1 MKKPLSYWLFKLRLE
16 FHHIDTF
23 GRDDKIKKEYEKYV
37 KEFYE
42 QKNGRYTDT
51 KKEEDC
57 DLSFDSWKDI
67 QDALDNDDLE
77 ISICKLYK

>member
-1 MKKPLSYWLFKLRLE
+1 MQSTKISLYNLDMYKKKGNNMTIKLYKQIQ
-16 FHHIDTF
+16 FSD
-23 GRDDKIKKEYEKYV
+23 GYV
-37 KEFYE
+37 FYE

-77 ISICKLYK
+77 ISICKLYKK

>member
-1 MKKPLSYWLFKLRLE
+1 MYKKKGNNM
-16 FHHIDTF
+16 T
-23 GRDDKIKKEYEKYV
+23 IKVYKQIQFSDGYV
-37 KEFYE
+37 FYE

-67 QDALDNDDLE
+67 QAALDNDDLE
-77 ISICKLYK
+77 ISNCKLYKK

>member
-23 GRDDKIKKEYEKYV
+23 GKDDKIRKEYNKYV

-42 QKNGRYTDT
+42 EQYGQTTRDERDDT
-51 KKEEDC
+51 
-57 DLSFDSWKDI
+57 
-67 QDALDNDDLE
+67 
-77 ISICKLYK
+77 

>member
-1 MKKPLSYWLFKLRLE
+1 MQQTLLKLKEEINGVRLVMVKLYKQIQ
-16 FHHIDTF
+16 FSD
-23 GRDDKIKKEYEKYV
+23 GYV
-37 KEFYE
+37 FYE

>member
-1 MKKPLSYWLFKLRLE
+1 MYKKKGNNMTIKLY
-16 FHHIDTF
+16 
-23 GRDDKIKKEYEKYV
+23 KEIQFSDGYV
-37 KEFYE
+37 FYE

-51 KKEEDC
+51 KKEQDC

>member
-1 MKKPLSYWLFKLRLE
+1 MYKKKGNNMTIKLY
-16 FHHIDTF
+16 
-23 GRDDKIKKEYEKYV
+23 KEIQFSDGYI
-37 KEFYE
+37 FYE

-77 ISICKLYK
+77 ISICKLYKK

>member
-1 MKKPLSYWLFKLRLE
+1 MYKKKGNNMTIKLYKQIQ
-16 FHHIDTF
+16 FSD
-23 GRDDKIKKEYEKYV
+23 GYV
-37 KEFYE
+37 FYE

-51 KKEEDC
+51 KKEQDC

-77 ISICKLYK
+77 ISICKLYKK

>member
-1 MKKPLSYWLFKLRLE
+1 MYKKKGNNMTIKLY
-16 FHHIDTF
+16 
-23 GRDDKIKKEYEKYV
+23 KEIQFSDGYI
-37 KEFYE
+37 FYE

-57 DLSFDSWKDI
+57 DLSFNSWKDI

-77 ISICKLYK
+77 ISICKLYKK

>member
-1 MKKPLSYWLFKLRLE
+1 MYKKKGNNMTIKLYKQIQ
-16 FHHIDTF
+16 FSD
-23 GRDDKIKKEYEKYV
+23 GYV
-37 KEFYE
+37 FYE

-77 ISICKLYK
+77 ISICKLYKK

>member
-1 MKKPLSYWLFKLRLE
+1 MQSTKISLYNLDMYKKKGNNMTIKLYKQIQ
-16 FHHIDTF
+16 FSD
-23 GRDDKIKKEYEKYV
+23 GYV
-37 KEFYE
+37 FYE

-51 KKEEDC
+51 KKEQDC

-77 ISICKLYK
+77 ISICKLYKK

>member
-23 GRDDKIKKEYEKYV
+23 GKDDKIRKQYQEYL

-42 QKNGRYTDT
+42 KRSRQNSRNEKNDT
-51 KKEEDC
+51 
-57 DLSFDSWKDI
+57 
-67 QDALDNDDLE
+67 
-77 ISICKLYK
+77 

>member
-1 MKKPLSYWLFKLRLE
+1 MQIKLLKSSEMEHGTRLVMVKLYKQIQ
-16 FHHIDTF
+16 FSD
-23 GRDDKIKKEYEKYV
+23 GYV
-37 KEFYE
+37 FYE

>member
-1 MKKPLSYWLFKLRLE
+1 MTIKLY
-16 FHHIDTF
+16 
-23 GRDDKIKKEYEKYV
+23 KQIKLTDGYV
-37 KEFYE
+37 FYE

-51 KKEEDC
+51 KKEQDC

>member
-1 MKKPLSYWLFKLRLE
+1 M
-16 FHHIDTF
+16 T
-23 GRDDKIKKEYEKYV
+23 IKVYKQIQFSDGYV
-37 KEFYE
+37 FYE

-67 QDALDNDDLE
+67 QAALDNDDLE
-77 ISICKLYK
+77 ISICKLYKK

>member
-1 MKKPLSYWLFKLRLE
+1 MYKKKGNNMTVKLYKQIQ
-16 FHHIDTF
+16 FSD
-23 GRDDKIKKEYEKYV
+23 GYV
-37 KEFYE
+37 FYE

-77 ISICKLYK
+77 ISICKLYKK

>member
-1 MKKPLSYWLFKLRLE
+1 MERGSRLVMVKLYKQIQ
-16 FHHIDTF
+16 FSD
-23 GRDDKIKKEYEKYV
+23 GYV
-37 KEFYE
+37 FYE

-51 KKEEDC
+51 KKEKDC

>member
-23 GRDDKIKKEYEKYV
+23 GKDDKIRKEYDKYI

-42 QKNGRYTDT
+42 QKNAQIRRNESDDT
-51 KKEEDC
+51 
-57 DLSFDSWKDI
+57 
-67 QDALDNDDLE
+67 
-77 ISICKLYK
+77 

>member
-1 MKKPLSYWLFKLRLE
+1 MQSTKISLYNLDMYKKKGNNMTIKLYKQIQ
-16 FHHIDTF
+16 FSD
-23 GRDDKIKKEYEKYV
+23 GYV
-37 KEFYE
+37 FYE

-51 KKEEDC
+51 KKEKDC

-77 ISICKLYK
+77 ISICKLYKK

>member
-1 MKKPLSYWLFKLRLE
+1 MYKKKGNNMTIKLY
-16 FHHIDTF
+16 
-23 GRDDKIKKEYEKYV
+23 KEIQFSDGYI
-37 KEFYE
+37 FYE

-67 QDALDNDDLE
+67 QNALDNDDLE
-77 ISICKLYK
+77 ISICKLYKK

>member
-1 MKKPLSYWLFKLRLE
+1 LQSTKISLYNLDMYKKKGNNMTIKLYKQIQ
-16 FHHIDTF
+16 FSD
-23 GRDDKIKKEYEKYV
+23 GYV
-37 KEFYE
+37 FYE

-77 ISICKLYK
+77 ISICKLYKK